1 LSTAVVAAV
10 EPAGAA
16 AAKGGVCLG
25 PACAGDAPMA
35 FVNYASREIQ
45 LKIVYY
51 GPALCGKTTCLE
63 VIHRM
68 VRDDHKGSLTSLD
81 TAKDRTLFFDFMP
94 LVADAVKGF
103 TTRFQMYTVPGQ
115 VMYNMTRRIVLRG
128 VDGVVF
134 VADSQ
139 WAEMAANV
147 DSFQNLIENLKLQG
161 ANLDDIPYVLQYNK
175 RDLPGVAPIHYLEFL
190 LNNRGVQH
198 PSFPSVA
205 TDGTGVFD
213 ALNMISRLVL
223 HKFVKGAAAKPEAP
237 QEQLVLL

>member
-1 LSTAVVAAV
+1 
-10 EPAGAA
+10 
-16 AAKGGVCLG
+16 
-25 PACAGDAPMA
+25 MA

-51 GPALCGKTTCLE
+51 GCALCGKTTCLE
-63 VIHRM
+63 AIHRM

-128 VDGVVF
+128 VDGIVF

-139 WAEMAANV
+139 WSEMASNV
-147 DSFQNLIENLKLQG
+147 DSLANLEENLKLQG
-161 ANLDDIPYVLQYNK
+161 NALDDMPYVFQYNK
-175 RDLPGVAPIHYLEFL
+175 QDLPNIAPVHYMEFL
-190 LNNRGVQH
+190 LNNRERRR
-198 PSFPSVA
+198 PSFTSVA
-205 TDGTGVFD
+205 TDGAGVFD
-213 ALNMISRLVL
+213 GLNMIARLVL
-223 HKFVKGAAAKPEAP
+223 LKFVKSAGGSDESQ
-237 QEQLVLL
+237 QEDLKLV